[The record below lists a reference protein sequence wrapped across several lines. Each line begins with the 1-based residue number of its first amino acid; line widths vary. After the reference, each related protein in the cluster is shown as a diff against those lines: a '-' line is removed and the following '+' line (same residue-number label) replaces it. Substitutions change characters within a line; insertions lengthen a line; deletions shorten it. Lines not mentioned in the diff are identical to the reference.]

1 MIAMKV
7 MLAAMLLHCDGF
19 VLHWRCEH
27 AKHLMIMESQE
38 ELLAALRR
46 RGKKPSI
53 SVRFAPSPPAPGLE
67 FMHGLM
73 VLTASEKLRE
83 AGTAMVVCSDIDTLR
98 CVADEQEAAATPL
111 RQMLLAY
118 DGDDLAAACSA
129 GASVVLVHDESK
141 AARAREAGLVPVAV
155 AVEVSE
161 ASKLAQRIETP
172 VGVASVVDSRKL
184 QTSEVCLLYETSELA
199 ESALEELA
207 MSTAEKGLDGLFLS
221 PLAQQNLADVSDT
234 LASRV
239 QHLRSGKSKVFAGYL
254 ANAGMSTQLEYTDE
268 QRKAIA
274 WGKFVQNAERAGL
287 VEDGN
292 QPPVETSGDIDAEG
306 DLGDFD
312 DPMTSSFDRE
322 GSAPRRDSGAV
333 SGLNTERGDY
343 LGF

>member
-1 MIAMKV
+1 
-7 MLAAMLLHCDGF
+7 
-19 VLHWRCEH
+19 
-27 AKHLMIMESQE
+27 MIMEGKE

-46 RGKKPSI
+46 RGKKPSV
-53 SVRFAPSPPAPGLE
+53 SVRLAPSPPTPGLE

-83 AGTAMVVCSDIDTLR
+83 AGTAMVVCSDMDTLR
-98 CVADEQEAAATPL
+98 CVADEQGAAAAPL

-118 DGDDLAAACSA
+118 DGDDLASACNA
-129 GASVVLVHDESK
+129 GASAVLVHDESE
-141 AARAREAGLVPVAV
+141 AVRAREAGLFPVAV
-155 AVEVSE
+155 AVEAGE
-161 ASKLAQRIETP
+161 ASELAQRIDTP
-172 VGVASVVDSRKL
+172 VAVASVIDSGKL
-184 QTSEVCLLYETSELA
+184 QSSEVCLLYETSELA

-207 MSTAEKGLDGLFLS
+207 VSTAEAGLDGLILS
-221 PLAQQNLADVSDT
+221 PLAEQTLADVTDT
-234 LASRV
+234 LADRV

-292 QPPVETSGDIDAEG
+292 QPPVETSGDAYTGGDAET
-306 DLGDFD
+306 
-312 DPMTSSFDRE
+312 PATSSFDGE
-322 GSAPRRDSGAV
+322 DSAPRRDSGAV